1 MPDGKRASLAAVARE
16 GRILVSDGAWGTML
30 FRKGMARDY
39 CPELWCVEHP
49 DEVRGIAASYFAAGA
64 DMVGTNSFGGTRIRL
79 ARRGLEARARELNE
93 AAARLS
99 REAALRLGSAGEGK
113 WVLGSMGPTGRKLA
127 TGEITTE
134 EMRVAFSEQAEALAR
149 GGADALCVE
158 TMMDAEEAAIAV
170 RAAKE
175 SSGLEVLCTF
185 TFSKAGAGRPR
196 TMTGLSPEAAV
207 LAALDAGADI
217 VGANCG
223 EGFADMVEVLR
234 AMGPAARGAPIMA
247 QPNAGL
253 PRTEGSSL
261 VYPEGP
267 DYAAALAPVL
277 LDAGASI
284 LGGCCGTTPEHV
296 AAIRRAVDAYTASRP
311 RAGAQKI

>member
-1 MPDGKRASLAAVARE
+1 MPDRGRESLVAAASR

-39 CPELWCVEHP
+39 CPELWCAERP
-49 DEVRGIAASYFAAGA
+49 EEVRGIAASYLAAGA
-64 DMVGTNSFGGTRIRL
+64 DLVGTNSFGGTRIRL

-99 REAALRLGSAGEGK
+99 REAVDRLGSAGEGK
-113 WVLGSMGPTGRKLA
+113 WVLGSMGPTGLRLA
-127 TGEITTE
+127 TGEVGAE
-134 EMRVAFSEQAEALAR
+134 EMRAAFSEQAEALAK

-175 SSGLEVLCTF
+175 ASGLEVICTF
-185 TFSKAGAGRPR
+185 TFDKTREGLYR
-196 TMTGLSPEAAV
+196 TMTGLSPEAAAV
-207 LAALDAGADI
+207 AALDAGADI

-223 EGFADMVEVLR
+223 EGFADMIEVLR
-234 AMGPAARGAPIMA
+234 AMRPAARGAPIMA

-267 DYAAALAPVL
+267 DCAAALAPAL
-277 LDAGASI
+277 LEAGASI
-284 LGGCCGTTPEHV
+284 LGGCCGTTPEHI
-296 AAIRRAVDAYTASRP
+296 AAIRRAVDLR
-311 RAGAQKI
+311 R

>member
-1 MPDGKRASLAAVARE
+1 MPDRERESLVAAAGK

-30 FRKGMARDY
+30 FSKGMARDY
-39 CPELWCVEHP
+39 CPELWCTERP
-49 DEVRGIAASYFAAGA
+49 DEVRGIAASYLAAGA

-99 REAALRLGSAGEGK
+99 REAVDRLGSAGEGK

-127 TGEITTE
+127 AGEVGAE
-134 EMRVAFSEQAEALAR
+134 EMRSAFFEQAEALAR

-175 SSGLEVLCTF
+175 ASGLEVICTF
-185 TFSKAGAGRPR
+185 TFGKTGEGRYR
-196 TMTGLSPEAAV
+196 TMTGLSPEAAAA
-207 LAALDAGADI
+207 AALDAGADA

-223 EGFADMVEVLR
+223 EGFADMIEVLH
-234 AMGPAARGAPIMA
+234 AMRPAARGLPIMA

-253 PRTEGSSL
+253 PRIEGSSL

-267 DYAAALAPVL
+267 DYAAALAPAL
-277 LDAGASI
+277 LDAGAGL
-284 LGGCCGTTPEHV
+284 LGGCCGTTPEHI
-296 AAIRRAVDAYTASRP
+296 AAIRRAVDLR
-311 RAGAQKI
+311 R